1 MNKHEDDDD
10 DLYDSTGSELGEASF
25 ALLEFSVSMLLL
37 AGQFA
42 VAMGIGYLVYWIN
55 G

>member
-1 MNKHEDDDD
+1 MNKHDDD
-10 DLYDSTGSELGEASF
+10 DLYDSMGSELGEAYF
-25 ALLEFSVSMLLL
+25 TLLEFSVSMLLL